1 MALSDTFW
9 FLRESGPAGWAVAAV
24 VAAQIAVPTVAFFDE
39 PPTPF
44 GFQMFSAQGAVTI
57 EAVDDQGRSVDVD
70 AEGLVPG
77 VFRPD
82 VDWTL
87 TLPERVCAELPHV
100 RSVTVAQ
107 PDGRRT
113 LLCD

>member
-1 MALSDTFW
+1 MLLD
-9 FLRESGPAGWAVAAV
+9 SGAAGWTVATV
-24 VAAQIAVPTVAFFDE
+24 VAAQIAIPAVAFFDE

-44 GFQMFSAQGAVTI
+44 GFQMFSAHGAVTI
-57 EAVDDQGRSVDVD
+57 EAVDDEGRSVDVD
-70 AEGLVPG
+70 TGSFVPG
-77 VFRPD
+77 AFRPD

-87 TLPERVCAELPHV
+87 TLPERVCEEIPTAV
-100 RSVTVAQ
+100 SVTVAQ